1 VTTTS
6 TTDGSRTT
14 DDDWSVALIILA
26 AGAGTRMQSV
36 LPKPLHQVAG
46 LPMINHV
53 LRAGAGAYPVA
64 TTVVAS
70 PTLADLGQLLPDKL
84 AFNVVLQDPPL
95 GTADAVLK
103 ALPTISDASH
113 LVVLFADHPLLTR
126 EIVAQ
131 LVNGAREQQALVT
144 VLTCVLPDAAGY
156 GRIDR
161 DALGRP
167 IRIVERKD
175 DDLDRR
181 TGPTEI
187 NSGMMVINAAWA
199 RENLPNIKPSEAT
212 GEYYL
217 TELVAAAVGQPG
229 DNRDPLPVATV
240 SASSEVALG
249 INDRVQLAEAEAF
262 LRDRI
267 RRRHMLNGVTIQE
280 PQTVIIDE
288 GVEIGQDTTILP
300 YSIITGETVI
310 GSDCK
315 IGPNA
320 VIRDARIANRVNVQS
335 STITESAIADD
346 SDIGPYSHLRRGTE
360 IGPKVHIG
368 NFGEIKNSV
377 IDESVKVG
385 HFSYI
390 GDAHVGASTNIGA
403 GAVTCNFDGVDK
415 HHTEIG
421 TNVFVGSDAML
432 VAPISIGD
440 GAIIGAG
447 SVVTRDVAPG
457 ATVVGIPARQIK
469 RRPANDST
477 EIEDKGD

>member
-1 VTTTS
+1 
-6 TTDGSRTT
+6 
-14 DDDWSVALIILA
+14 
-26 AGAGTRMQSV
+26 
-36 LPKPLHQVAG
+36 
-46 LPMINHV
+46 MIDHV
-53 LRAGAGAYPVA
+53 LRAGAGACPIS
-64 TTVVAS
+64 TTVVTS
-70 PTLADLGQLLPDKL
+70 PAIADLGQVLPGQRE
-84 AFNVVLQDPPL
+84 FNVVVQDTPK
-95 GTADAVLK
+95 GTGNAVLK
-103 ALPTISDASH
+103 ALPSVLGASH
-113 LVVLFADHPLLTR
+113 LLVLFADHPLLTR
-126 EIVAQ
+126 EVVAQ
-131 LVNGAREQQALVT
+131 LVNGAREQRALVT
-144 VLTCVLPDAAGY
+144 VLTCVLSDGAGY

-161 DALGRP
+161 DGLGRP

-175 DDLDRR
+175 DDMDRR

-199 RENLPNIKPSEAT
+199 SEILPKIKPSDAT

-217 TELVAAAVGQPG
+217 TELVAAAVGQAR
-229 DNRDPLPVATV
+229 DNQDSWPVATV
-240 SASSEVALG
+240 TAPSEVALG

-280 PQTVIIDE
+280 PLSVLIDE

-300 YSIITGETVI
+300 YSIITGQTDI
-310 GSDCK
+310 GSDCT

-320 VIRDARIANRVNVQS
+320 VIRDARIANRVIVQS

-346 SDIGPYSHLRRGTE
+346 SDVGPYAHLRRGTE
-360 IGPKVHIG
+360 IGPRVHIG
-368 NFGEIKNSV
+368 NFGEIKNSI

-390 GDAHVGASTNIGA
+390 GDAHVGAGTNFGA

-421 TNVFVGSDAML
+421 ANAFVGSDAML

-457 ATVVGIPARQIK
+457 AMVVGIPARQIK
-469 RRPANDST
+469 RKQASDST